1 MNVFFVDLKTIWYL
15 LQDILEIKK
24 VNRSNSSR
32 IFSRFFSIVR
42 DLLLFNDKWFGND
55 GIDSPKA

>member
-1 MNVFFVDLKTIWYL
+1 MFEFYYL
-15 LQDILEIKK
+15 VPPSRYLRNQE
-24 VNRSNSSR
+24 SNSSR